1 VEQINVININETRAI
16 PESDGYSLI
25 IYPRF
30 LPYISQEVKAKD
42 RKSFTGT

>member
-25 IYPRF
+25 YPRF

>member
-42 RKSFTGT
+42 IKSSS